1 MLMSMWKLKKFLK
14 TMMNEKSLSRSS
26 SEMKL

>member
-14 TMMNEKSLSRSS
+14 MMMNEKSLSRSS